1 MIVEGRNL
9 GNYNLKKET
18 YMIPAEN
25 RIQQRS
31 MTGLTKNRYDT
42 ATKLAR
48 IAWMSRQNPCKVF
61 ACLMHHYNRESLIKC
76 YLELDGSKA
85 LGIDRMS
92 KEQYG
97 ENLGENIE
105 DLLERMKKMAY
116 RPQAVR
122 QVLIPKEGKPGATR
136 PLGISCFEDK
146 IVQNMTRK
154 VLESIYDP
162 IFYDCSYGF
171 RPGRGCHD
179 AVKDLQNYLHDNE
192 VEVVID
198 IDLGNFFGTIDHT
211 LLSEMLETRIKDIRF
226 MRYIKRMFK
235 AGVLS
240 EGELS
245 ISEEGVP
252 QGSVCSPILANVYA
266 HYVIDEWV
274 CKMIQPF
281 IKGKVRLFR
290 YADDAIICCE
300 KEEDAKKIRETLT
313 KRLERYKLHLNEEKT
328 KMVPFSKRKAAR
340 GEDQGTF
347 DFLGFTFFWGKSRSG
362 RIVPRLKTIGKRFT
376 SKLKKVNEWM
386 KSNRNTMKL
395 TELWNRFCNKLRG
408 HGNYYG
414 VSHNAMG
421 VAKFFH
427 QALGIFHKWINRR
440 SQRKS
445 WTWDRFQMFMEKFP
459 PPTPKVV
466 HRLF

>member
-1 MIVEGRNL
+1 MEGRNF
-9 GNYNLKKET
+9 GIYNFKKET
-18 YMIPAEN
+18 YMVPTENSVQQRPKPGPTEN
-25 RIQQRS
+25 R
-31 MTGLTKNRYDT
+31 YAT

-48 IAWMSRQNPCKVF
+48 IAWLSKQDPCKRF
-61 ACLMHHYNRESLIKC
+61 ACLMHHYNRESLIQC
-76 YLELDGSKA
+76 YLELDGKKA
-85 LGIDRMS
+85 LGIDGMS

-97 ENLGENIE
+97 KDLEKNTL
-105 DLLERMKKMAY
+105 DLLERMRKMAY

-122 QVLIPKEGKPGATR
+122 EVLIPKEGKPGATR

-146 IVQNMTRK
+146 IIQNMTRK
-154 VLESIYDP
+154 VLESIYEP

-179 AVKDLQNYLHDNE
+179 AVKDLQNYLHVNE

-211 LLSEMLETRIKDIRF
+211 LLSEMLEARIEDKRF

-240 EGELS
+240 KGELS

-252 QGSVCSPILANVYA
+252 QGSVCSPILANIYA

-274 CKMIQPF
+274 CKMIQPYL
-281 IKGKVRLFR
+281 KGKVQLFR

-300 KEEDAKKIRETLT
+300 KEEDAKKIRETLK

-328 KMVPFSKRKAAR
+328 KMVSFSKRKAAR
-340 GEDQGTF
+340 GEDQGVF
-347 DFLGFTFFWGKSRSG
+347 DFLGFTFFWGRSRFG
-362 RIVPRLKTIGKRFT
+362 RIVPRLKTATKRFT
-376 SKLKKVNEWM
+376 SKLKKVSEWM
-386 KSNRNTMKL
+386 KSNRNAMKL
-395 TELWNRFCNKLRG
+395 GELWNRFCSKLRG

-421 VAKFFH
+421 VAKFFY
-427 QALGIFHKWINRR
+427 QAQGIFFKWINRR
-440 SQRKS
+440 SQRRS
-445 WTWDRFQMFMEKFP
+445 WTWDKFLKYMEKFP
-459 PPTPKVV
+459 PPNPKVI
-466 HRLF
+466 HKLF